1 MTHGKGDVKA
11 PVVFHV
17 LVAGQ
22 VTLKDPEEIPG
33 LTENQWTY
41 DEYDGKLGEFEVL
54 NLST

>member
-1 MTHGKGDVKA
+1 MTHVKGDVKA